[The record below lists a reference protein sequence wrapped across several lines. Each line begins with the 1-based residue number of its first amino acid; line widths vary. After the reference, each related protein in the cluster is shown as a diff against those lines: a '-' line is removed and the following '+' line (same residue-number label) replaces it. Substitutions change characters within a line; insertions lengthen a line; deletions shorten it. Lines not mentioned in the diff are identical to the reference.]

1 MPLCSNLRRRRNIAE
16 SLEVDRGL
24 LMAASLNLMERSK
37 YKSCEEFDFSRCPV
51 WIQIHNVPLEA
62 LCLENAITIGG
73 YVGEVM
79 LAEYPFYNGRPDSRK
94 IWLSVRYEKLQSFC
108 YNCGK
113 LGHDNQNCNSERLMS
128 LFDPDMP
135 RFGAWLAT
143 NSCRSWEE
151 VMVVVCKEWAEA
163 DYVRRRKDEALK
175 KKSREDKEKHRSASP
190 PPEDDLFFIRLHN
203 PYMEGSVDRSAKGF
217 DSKNLKDDVIVDG
230 VSEQGTNIDKRRVRA
245 NELGTKKTGHCSM
258 AYKDGFAMGTRDMP
272 SHEILREHGGESSE
286 DKTINSPPEQNPQ
299 AMAMVLYNGGV
310 MNDMINQMDVLG
322 LKRNAVEDWGPTE
335 PKRRKLVGTA
345 TELNPDISVYAANLR
360 KAKAKAKRYTRKKGR
375 RDKENTPSEMEGHD
389 AVMEEPGVVYN
400 DNSVFTFKAGGS
412 KRKKT
417 TSDGDGGWPLTA
429 TGVP

>member
-1 MPLCSNLRRRRNIAE
+1 MEEIQISSPLIWKESDAEKILIGKVLANKVYTRSTIKTILRKAWNLPEGFDVVEINGNAFMFKFAKEEEYSKI
-16 SLEVDRGL
+16 LRGRPWTINGCL
-24 LMAASLNLMERSK
+24 LNLMERSK

-79 LAEYPFYNGRPDSRK
+79 LAEDPFYNGRYLRKFLRARIVLDLRKPLSYGFWLPRPDSRK

-113 LGHDNQNCNSERLMS
+113 LGHDNRNCNSER
-128 LFDPDMP
+128 
-135 RFGAWLAT
+135 
-143 NSCRSWEE
+143 
-151 VMVVVCKEWAEA
+151 
-163 DYVRRRKDEALK
+163 RRKEEALK

-203 PYMEGSVDRSAKGF
+203 PYMEGSMDRSAKGF
-217 DSKNLKDDVIVDG
+217 DSKNLEDDVIVDG

-272 SHEILREHGGESSE
+272 SHEILREHGGGSSK

-299 AMAMVLYNGGV
+299 AMAMVLYNG
-310 MNDMINQMDVLG
+310 
-322 LKRNAVEDWGPTE
+322 
-335 PKRRKLVGTA
+335 
-345 TELNPDISVYAANLR
+345 
-360 KAKAKAKRYTRKKGR
+360 
-375 RDKENTPSEMEGHD
+375 
-389 AVMEEPGVVYN
+389 
-400 DNSVFTFKAGGS
+400 
-412 KRKKT
+412 
-417 TSDGDGGWPLTA
+417 
-429 TGVP
+429 